1 MVVHQLFQL
10 NLSTGDLVSEYGYN
24 RKSDRSPRTV
34 AITCSYYGFYTKV
47 DGQTNRYTR
56 YGIVDDRSAMGL
68 MHSYGFST
76 KNYKLL
82 LLNKIKRIISL

>member
-1 MVVHQLFQL
+1 MIFYQLFQL
-10 NLSTGDLVSEYGYN
+10 NLSTGGLVSEYGYN
-24 RKSDRSPRTV
+24 RKMNSPRTV
-34 AITCSYYGFYTKV
+34 SITCSYYGFYTKV

-68 MHSYGFST
+68 MYSDGFST